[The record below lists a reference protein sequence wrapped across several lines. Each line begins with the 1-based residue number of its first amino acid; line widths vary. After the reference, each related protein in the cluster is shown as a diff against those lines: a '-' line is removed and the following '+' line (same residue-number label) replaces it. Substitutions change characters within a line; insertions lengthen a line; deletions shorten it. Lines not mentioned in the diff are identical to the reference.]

1 MPEKQKDK
9 EEEENPLGLKLSQRL
24 TELLAKLQ
32 EIELEDF
39 EMHVGDLEISIQTG
53 AVASP
58 ATPQPK
64 ITQSVKVKP
73 QVIIPTEFVPP
84 VKTYPGQVVEVTL
97 GATKKDGGTRG
108 KPVVIGGE
116 TTPSFYTFEKPTLH
130 PPVIA
135 LDVFD
140 MEVPLPKAVKM
151 HVKEVLGDPA
161 AWAKLAVEKFGA
173 DLLTVHLIS
182 VDPLL
187 KNASPKEA
195 VKTIERVVQAVDVP
209 LVIGGCGDPVKD
221 TEVFAEI
228 AETFAGERF
237 LISSVTRDMDVER
250 CAKFIKKNGHVALS
264 FTPMDLNL
272 ARELNRRL
280 YDFLPKEDIV
290 MDLTTAALG
299 YGLDYAF
306 TNMER
311 ARLGALMGDPELAHP
326 MSSGTTNAW
335 AAREA
340 WLKMAPEWEPRE
352 LRGPLWEV
360 TTALTLL
367 LVGVDLFMMM
377 HPAAVKTLKD
387 ITRQLGSGGSGNADK
402 LAGWVSAKV

>member
-1 MPEKQKDK
+1 MAEKKKKD
-9 EEEENPLGLKLSQRL
+9 ENPEINFSPDLL
-24 TELLAKLQ
+24 ELLAKFK

-39 EMHVGDLEISIQTG
+39 ELEVKDLELWFQSGSLPRQVMPPVK
-53 AVASP
+53 VAS
-58 ATPQPK
+58 ALK
-64 ITQSVKVKP
+64 GK
-73 QVIIPTEFVPP
+73 PTELMKAQFVPP
-84 VKTYPGQVVEVTL
+84 VETYPGKITEVTL
-97 GATKKDGGTRG
+97 GATKGEGGTRG
-108 KPVVIGGE
+108 RTIVIGGE
-116 TTPSFYTFEKPTLH
+116 TSPAFYTFERPVVH
-130 PPVIA
+130 PPVVT

-140 MEVPLPKAVKM
+140 MALPLSKAVKM
-151 HVKEVLGDPA
+151 HVKEVIGDPA

-173 DLLTVHLIS
+173 DMVTIHLIS
-182 VDPLL
+182 IDPLL
-187 KNASPKEA
+187 KDATPKDA
-195 VKTIERVVQAVDVP
+195 VKTVEEVLQAVDVP
-209 LVIGGCGDPVKD
+209 LVIGGCGDPIKD
-221 TEVFAEI
+221 ADVFAEI

-237 LISSVTRDMDVER
+237 LISSLTQDMDVKR
-250 CAKFIKKNGHVALS
+250 CAEFVKKNGHVALS

-280 YDFLPKEDIV
+280 YDFLGREDIV

-311 ARLGALMGDPELAHP
+311 ARLAGLMGDAELAHP

-340 WLKMAPEWEPRE
+340 WLKMSPEWEPRE

-367 LVGVDLFMMM
+367 LAGVDLFMMM
-377 HPAAVKTLKD
+377 HPAAVKTLKEV
-387 ITRQLGSGGSGNADK
+387 TGQLASGNKADTSK
-402 LAGWVSAKV
+402 FAEWLSVKP

>member
-1 MPEKQKDK
+1 LSEKKKEK
-9 EEEENPLGLKLSQRL
+9 EEEDNASGLKLSRRL
-24 TELLAKLQ
+24 MEILAKLQ
-32 EIELEDF
+32 EIELDDF
-39 EMHVGDLEISIQTG
+39 EMEVGDLEISLQPG
-53 AVASP
+53 AVAPRIVSKPKVSLP
-58 ATPQPK
+58 AK
-64 ITQSVKVKP
+64 IKP
-73 QVIIPTEFVPP
+73 LTIIQTEFVPP
-84 VKTYPGQVVEVTL
+84 VKTYSGQVVEVKL
-97 GATKKDGGTRG
+97 GATRTSGGSRG
-108 KPVVIGGE
+108 KSIVIGGE
-116 TTPSFYTFEKPTLH
+116 TTPAFYTFEKPTLH
-130 PPVIA
+130 PPVVA

-151 HVKEVLGDPA
+151 HVREVMGDPA

-173 DLLTVHLIS
+173 DLLTIHLIS
-182 VDPLL
+182 IDPLL
-187 KNASPKEA
+187 KNAPPKEA
-195 VKTIERVVQAVDVP
+195 VKTVENVVQAVDVP

-221 TEVFAEI
+221 ANVFAEV

-367 LVGVDLFMMM
+367 LAGVDLFMMM

-387 ITRQLGSGGSGNADK
+387 MTRQLGSGSSGNTVK
-402 LAGWVSAKV
+402 LAQWVSAKV

>member
-1 MPEKQKDK
+1 MPEKEDKQKPK
-9 EEEENPLGLKLSQRL
+9 GLKLNPSL
-24 TELLAKLQ
+24 WELLARMQ

-39 EMHVGDLEISIQTG
+39 EMSVSDLEIWLQPG
-53 AVASP
+53 AVV
-58 ATPQPK
+58 TPMTIMPK
-64 ITQSVKVKP
+64 AIAPVKGKP
-73 QVIIPTEFVPP
+73 TAILDADFIPP
-84 VKTYPGQVVEVTL
+84 VETYPGKIVEVKL
-97 GATKKDGGTRG
+97 GATKVEGGTRG
-108 KPVVIGGE
+108 RSFIVGGE
-116 TTPSFYTFEKPTLH
+116 TSPAFYTFERPVVH
-130 PPVIA
+130 PPVIT

-140 MEVPLPKAVKM
+140 MEVPLAKAVKM
-151 HVKEVLGDPA
+151 HVKEVMGDPA

-173 DLLTVHLIS
+173 DMVTIHLIS
-182 VDPLL
+182 IDPLV
-187 KNASPKEA
+187 KDASPKDA
-195 VKTIERVVQAVDVP
+195 VKTVERVAQAVDVP
-209 LVIGGCGDPVKD
+209 LVIGGCGDPTKD
-221 TEVFAEI
+221 TAVFAEI

-237 LISSVTRDMDVER
+237 LMSSITRDMDVEK

-280 YDFLPKEDIV
+280 YDFMPKEDIV

-311 ARLGALMGDPELAHP
+311 ARLSGLMGDPELAHP

-340 WLKMAPEWEPRE
+340 WLKMAPEFEPRE

-360 TTALTLL
+360 GTALTLL
-367 LVGVDLFMMM
+367 LAGVDLFMMM

-387 ITRQLGSGGSGNADK
+387 ITKELITGSSGNLDK
-402 LAGWVSAKV
+402 LADWASAKI

>member
-1 MPEKQKDK
+1 LAGGK
-9 EEEENPLGLKLSQRL
+9 ERDEIVAGLKLNSRL
-24 TELLAKLQ
+24 LELLAKLQ

-39 EMHVGDLEISIQTG
+39 EMEAGDLEIWLQPG
-53 AVASP
+53 AIAAPTVVPPKVVA
-58 ATPQPK
+58 
-64 ITQSVKVKP
+64 
-73 QVIIPTEFVPP
+73 PP
-84 VKTYPGQVVEVTL
+84 VKAKPTQIIETEFIPPVETYPGKVVEVKL
-97 GATKKDGGTRG
+97 GATQSEGGTRG
-108 KPVVIGGE
+108 KTVVIGGE
-116 TTPSFYTFEKPTLH
+116 TTPAFYTFERPTPH
-130 PPVIA
+130 PPVIS

-140 MEVPLPKAVKM
+140 MEVPLAKAVKM
-151 HVKEVLGDPA
+151 HVKDVLGDPA

-173 DLLTVHLIS
+173 DMITVHLIS
-182 VDPLL
+182 IDPLV
-187 KNASPKEA
+187 KDAPPKEA
-195 VKTIERVVQAVDVP
+195 VKTVEAVAQAVDVP

-221 TEVFAEI
+221 ADVFQEV

-311 ARLGALMGDPELAHP
+311 ARLAALMGDPELAHP

-340 WLKMAPEWEPRE
+340 WMKMAPEWEPRE

-360 TTALTLL
+360 ITALTLL
-367 LVGVDLFMMM
+367 LAGVDLFMMM
-377 HPAAVKTLKD
+377 HPAAVKTVKD
-387 ITRQLGSGGSGNADK
+387 VIAQLMGGRSGNAEK
-402 LAGWVSAKV
+402 LVEWVTVKV

>member
-1 MPEKQKDK
+1 MADKKKKD
-9 EEEENPLGLKLSQRL
+9 EEGGINFSPDLLD
-24 TELLAKLQ
+24 LLAKFQ
-32 EIELEDF
+32 EVELEDF
-39 EMHVGDLEISIQTG
+39 ELEVKDLELWFESG
-53 AVASP
+53 ALPRQLV
-58 ATPQPK
+58 PQLKAAPGLRGK
-64 ITQSVKVKP
+64 
-73 QVIIPTEFVPP
+73 PTELLKTQFMSPIE
-84 VKTYPGQVVEVTL
+84 TYPGKIVEVKL
-97 GATKKDGGTRG
+97 GATKSEGGSRG
-108 KPVVIGGE
+108 KSIVIGGE
-116 TTPSFYTFEKPTLH
+116 TSPAFYTFETPVAH
-130 PPVIA
+130 PPIVT

-140 MEVPLPKAVKM
+140 MALPLSKAVKM
-151 HVKEVLGDPA
+151 HVKEVIGDPA

-173 DLLTVHLIS
+173 DMVTVHLIS
-182 VDPLL
+182 IDPLL
-187 KNASPKEA
+187 KDAGPKDA
-195 VKTIERVVQAVDVP
+195 VKTVEAILQAVDVP

-221 TEVFAEI
+221 TAVFAEI
-228 AETFAGERF
+228 TETFAGERF
-237 LISSVTRDMDVER
+237 LISSLTQDMDVER
-250 CAKFIKKNGHVALS
+250 CAKFVKKNGHVALS

-280 YDFLPKEDIV
+280 YDFLGNEDIV

-311 ARLGALMGDPELAHP
+311 ARLAGLMGDVELAHP

-367 LVGVDLFMMM
+367 LAGVDLFMMM
-377 HPAAVKTLKD
+377 HPAAVKTLKEV
-387 ITRQLGSGGSGNADK
+387 TGQLVSGKKADASNFADW
-402 LAGWVSAKV
+402 LSVEA

>member
-1 MPEKQKDK
+1 MPEKEKKD
-9 EEEENPLGLKLSQRL
+9 NPKGLKLNPSL
-24 TELLAKLQ
+24 WELLAKMQ

-39 EMHVGDLEISIQTG
+39 EMNVSDLEIWLQPG
-53 AVASP
+53 AVATPMTTIPRP
-58 ATPQPK
+58 AAP
-64 ITQSVKVKP
+64 VKGKP
-73 QVIIPTEFVPP
+73 LSILDADFIPP
-84 VKTYPGQVVEVTL
+84 VETYPGKIVEVKL
-97 GATKKDGGTRG
+97 GARKGEGGTRG
-108 KPVVIGGE
+108 KTFTIGGE
-116 TTPSFYTFEKPTLH
+116 TSPAFYTFERPVPH
-130 PPVIA
+130 PPVIT

-140 MEVPLPKAVKM
+140 MEVPLAKAVKM
-151 HVKEVLGDPA
+151 HVKEVMGDPA

-173 DLLTVHLIS
+173 DMVTIHLITI
-182 VDPLL
+182 DPLV
-187 KNASPKEA
+187 KDAPPREA
-195 VKTIERVVQAVDVP
+195 VKTVEKVAQAVDVP
-209 LVIGGCGDPVKD
+209 LVIGGCGDAKKD
-221 TEVFAEI
+221 TAVFSEI

-237 LISSVTRDMDVER
+237 LMSSVTRDMDVEK

-280 YDFLPKEDIV
+280 YDFMPKEDIV

-311 ARLGALMGDPELAHP
+311 ARLGGLMGDPELAHP

-340 WLKMAPEWEPRE
+340 WLKMAPEFEPRE

-360 TTALTLL
+360 DTALTLL
-367 LVGVDLFMMM
+367 LAGVELFMMM

-387 ITRQLGSGGSGNADK
+387 ITKQLMSGSSGNSDK
-402 LAGWVSAKV
+402 LVDWVSAKI

>member
-1 MPEKQKDK
+1 VADKKKKD
-9 EEEENPLGLKLSQRL
+9 EDAGLNFSADLL
-24 TELLAKLQ
+24 ALLAKFQ

-39 EMHVGDLEISIQTG
+39 TLEASDLELWLESG
-53 AVASP
+53 ASP
-58 ATPQPK
+58 AQLLPRPK
-64 ITQSVKVKP
+64 LAPALKAKP
-73 QVIIPTEFVPP
+73 MELMPAKFMPP
-84 VKTYPGQVVEVTL
+84 IETYPGKIAEVKL
-97 GATKKDGGTRG
+97 GGTKGEGGTRG
-108 KPVVIGGE
+108 RSIIIGGE
-116 TTPSFYTFEKPTLH
+116 TAPAFYTFERPVLH
-130 PPVIA
+130 PPVVT

-140 MEVPLPKAVKM
+140 MEVPLSKAVKM
-151 HVKEVLGDPA
+151 HVKDVVGDPA

-173 DLLTVHLIS
+173 DMVTVHLIS
-182 VDPLL
+182 IDPLL
-187 KNASPKEA
+187 KDATPRDA
-195 VKTIERVVQAVDVP
+195 VKTVENIVQAVDVP

-221 TEVFAEI
+221 ANVFAEI
-228 AETFAGERF
+228 TETFAGERF
-237 LISSVTRDMDVER
+237 LISSLTRDMDVER
-250 CAKFIKKNGHVALS
+250 CAKFVKKNGHVALS

-280 YDFLPKEDIV
+280 YDFLGREDIV

-311 ARLGALMGDPELAHP
+311 ARIGGLMGDAELAHP

-367 LVGVDLFMMM
+367 LAGVDLFMMM

-387 ITRQLGSGGSGNADK
+387 VTANLMSGKKADVSK
-402 LAGWVSAKV
+402 FATWVSLKP

>member
-1 MPEKQKDK
+1 MPKNEKK
-9 EEEENPLGLKLSQRL
+9 EVSGLRLSARL
-24 TELLAKLQ
+24 LELLAKLQ

-39 EMHVGDLEISIQTG
+39 EMEVGDLEIWLSPG
-53 AVASP
+53 AVTSPLMAS
-58 ATPQPK
+58 ARMTPQL
-64 ITQSVKVKP
+64 KVKP
-73 QVIIPTEFVPP
+73 MEIIEAEFVRP
-84 VKTYPGQVVEVTL
+84 VETYPGKVVEVKL
-97 GATKKDGGTRG
+97 GATKSEGGTRG
-108 KPVVIGGE
+108 KSLTIGGE
-116 TTPSFYTFEKPTLH
+116 TVPAFYSFENTMPH
-130 PPVIA
+130 PPVVAVDI
-135 LDVFD
+135 FD
-140 MEVPLPKAVKM
+140 MKVPLAKAVKM
-151 HVKEVLGDPA
+151 HVKEVMEDPA

-173 DLLTVHLIS
+173 DMLTVHLIS

-187 KNASPKEA
+187 KDASPKEA
-195 VKTIERVVQAVDVP
+195 VKTVEKVAQAVDVP
-209 LVIGGCGDPVKD
+209 LMIGGCGDPVKD
-221 TEVFAEI
+221 ADVFAEI

-237 LISSVTRDMDVER
+237 LINSVTRDMDVER
-250 CAKFIKKNGHVALS
+250 CGRFIKKNGHVALS
-264 FTPMDLNL
+264 FTPMDMNM

-311 ARLGALMGDPELAHP
+311 SRLGALMGDPELAHP

-340 WLKMAPEWEPRE
+340 WMEMAPEWEPRE

-367 LVGVDLFMMM
+367 LAGVDLFMMM

-387 ITRQLGSGGSGNADK
+387 VINQLLNRSSGNADK
-402 LAGWVSAKV
+402 LVDWVSARL